1 MADDERTE
9 TPESQAS
16 GGKEVPEG
24 SVFGNLPRERPGVR
38 SPRRDAEA
46 ARRTGRPGSATG
58 ERARAAASASN
69 ALPRERAEP
78 SRDPQPETEGPPE
91 ETGGPGGL
99 EEMAWAGVT
108 VAAEAATLGVRL
120 AGRALDA
127 VREAVER
134 R

>member
-1 MADDERTE
+1 MAGDERTG

-16 GGKEVPEG
+16 AGNEVPEG

-38 SPRRDAEA
+38 SPRRDAEVV
-46 ARRTGRPGSATG
+46 RRTGRPGSATG
-58 ERARAAASASN
+58 ERARAAASGSN
-69 ALPRERAEP
+69 APPRERTEP
-78 SRDPQPETEGPPE
+78 SRDPRPRTEGPPE
-91 ETGGPGGL
+91 QTGGPGGL

-108 VAAEAATLGVRL
+108 VAAEAATLGMRL

-127 VREAVER
+127 VRGAVER